1 MVQILFVFTRTTPLN
16 RSEWGACIVTG
27 TTVIPIAAML
37 KMTGPGLLKKIP
49 FTKFID
55 EDKEVE
61 DGVVDNITKY
71 TAVQVNIKADA
82 LTSKKKGP
90 QANEYDD
97 G

>member
-1 MVQILFVFTRTTPLN
+1 MN

-82 LTSKKKGP
+82 LTGKKKGP